1 MRCATDKN
9 NGQFS
14 VPLSNAFNET
24 IQDLQLSEVELS
36 DRLYTWTNGQPHP
49 ILAWLDRVFTNNDL
63 DLIFPLTSLSSLP
76 KPTLD
81 HTPLLLSL
89 STSLPKSGFFRFERA
104 WLRHQSFLPTVLA
117 GWQQTHE
124 RADAAGHLASC
135 IKSTRAAAKVWSRC
149 IRPPNYLIPNYKFI
163 IQLFDFFEEM
173 RPLSA
178 HEFQARKQTQQT
190 LQDQIKAKAAYWK
203 QRSKQRAIKECD
215 SNTAFHH
222 AHATQRL
229 RSNYSKKW

>member
-1 MRCATDKN
+1 
-9 NGQFS
+9 
-14 VPLSNAFNET
+14 
-24 IQDLQLSEVELS
+24 
-36 DRLYTWTNGQPHP
+36 
-49 ILAWLDRVFTNNDL
+49 
-63 DLIFPLTSLSSLP
+63 
-76 KPTLD
+76 
-81 HTPLLLSL
+81 LLSL

-104 WLRHQSFLPTVLA
+104 WLRNQSFLPTVLA

-149 IRPPNYLIPNYKFI
+149 IRAPNYLIPNYKFI
-163 IQLFDFFEEM
+163 IQLFDFFEET

-178 HEFQARKQTQQT
+178 HGFQAHRQTQET
-190 LQDQIKAKAAYWK
+190 LQEQIKAKAAYWK

-229 RSNYSKKW
+229 RSNYIKMVRVDGQEVVSHDGKTAALTDFFKSIIGVPGDSVPSHLQHIYVDRSTPS